1 MTKTKYTI
9 VQLFQQPNQPGQPL
23 HTINVNFLFIA
34 VLALLAFAI
43 YMKADTA
50 DLFTFAGSV
59 LAYLFGRE
67 HGRREDG

>member
-1 MTKTKYTI
+1 MKNGKNTNPKFSYK
-9 VQLFQQPNQPGQPL
+9 PNQPGQPSRV
-23 HTINVNFLFIA
+23 INVNFLFIA

-50 DLFTFAGSV
+50 ALFTFAGSA

-67 HGRREDG
+67 HGRREDR